1 MSKHTSLM
9 MGVGFTF
16 LGFLGYLTSLVP
28 GSDGHELL
36 LGVFSNSQAQ
46 TGLYLLTGLTGLWV
60 IKWAKKSLALWTQ
73 VVAVAYSLLTIAS
86 VVQKGSVLGL
96 FTVNATD
103 TLLFFVVA
111 VVTLTHLMSDGKDA

>member
-16 LGFLGYLTSLVP
+16 LVFLGYLTSLVP
-28 GSDGHELL
+28 GSDGEALL

-46 TGLYLLTGLTGLWV
+46 TGLYLLTGLSALWAL
-60 IKWAKKSLALWTQ
+60 KWAKKSLGLWTQ

-111 VVTLTHLMSDGKDA
+111 VMTLTHLMDDGKNA